1 MIVEELE
8 KVYNTEKEKVIA
20 LSNFSYTFE
29 KGKFY
34 AIMGHSGSGK
44 STLIKILGLMDK
56 ASSGKYQI
64 NGSNV
69 NSLSDEEESRL
80 RMENVG
86 FIFQDYKLDA
96 NLRAIENVILPMLI
110 NKKIDKK
117 ERVNLATNLLKSVGL
132 ENRINHFPKEMS
144 GGEQQRVCIARAL
157 ANNPDYILADEPTG
171 NLDEENEIK
180 VLNILKE
187 LSQKGKCVIVVS
199 HSNEIVKY
207 ADEVLNLSQGKLVK
221 NNETEWFS
229 IYIEKEIVKK
239 R

>member
-110 NKKIDKK
+110 NKKINKK

-157 ANNPDYILADEPTG
+157 ANNPDYILADKPTG

-180 VLNILKE
+180 ILNILKE